1 MFCAMFVTFHSE
13 YGCLFRNDH
22 SRAKLV
28 SFNNFKYIV
37 VAQYSDLNKSFV
49 TFVIKI
55 FAGLSD

>member
-1 MFCAMFVTFHSE
+1 MFVTFDSE

-37 VAQYSDLNKSFV
+37 VAEYSNLNESFV
-49 TFVIKI
+49 CFVIKI
-55 FAGLSD
+55 FAGRVVNILS